1 MGGEK
6 APRRDE
12 RHGAAQGPTSGVSSA
27 RTAARHH
34 AVLDLTMGELFKR
47 ACRELLLVRR
57 AIAGKLIEHAREL
70 GRDEHA
76 EILVGRVLRYVGR
89 SKNLHASVALAENV
103 NFFFE
108 LRDEHLDLRLDLMN
122 PVVSQ
127 SFRIDNGVHLIHRAV
142 EIVVHHHIVVAP
154 HFP

>member
-1 MGGEK
+1 MN
-6 APRRDE
+6 
-12 RHGAAQGPTSGVSSA
+12 SA

-34 AVLDLTMGELFKR
+34 AVLDLTVGEFFQRARGKLF
-47 ACRELLLVRR
+47 LVRR

-103 NFFFE
+103 NFLFE

-122 PVVSQ
+122 PIVSQ

-142 EIVVHHHIVVAP
+142 EIVVHHHVVVAP
-154 HFP
+154 NLP